1 MSSATPSAASAARP
15 RPVVLCILD
24 GWGFREDGASPHGK
38 YDIGHAADDAIA
50 RARLPVFRKYWAAN
64 PHALL
69 DASEE
74 HVGLPA
80 GQIGNSEVGHM
91 NLGAGRVIFQDL
103 PLIDRAIADG
113 SFAANAALLAHIA
126 ALKKSGGTCHIMGL
140 ASPGGVH
147 AHQKHIVALARIVAS
162 SGVPVAIHAFLDG
175 RDVPPQSAAEQIAQ
189 FTADLRALDVRTV
202 GKARLATLCGRYYAM
217 DRDKRWDRVE
227 RAYDLVTQGIGVRAS
242 DAVQAVKDSYRDGVH
257 DEFVLPVVLGDYA
270 GMKDG
275 DGILFANFRA
285 DRAREILTA
294 LLDPAFSGFAR
305 KKTVSFAAAI
315 GMVDYSDALNK
326 RMQSMFPPKII
337 TDSMGEIVSRAGMT
351 QLRIAETEK
360 YPHVTFFFNGG
371 REDVFPGEERIMIP
385 SPKVA
390 TYDLQPE
397 MSAAAVTDKVVD
409 AIDAGKFDFIVLNY
423 ANPDMVGHTGMLD
436 AAVKAV
442 EAIDVCLGRLF
453 AAVEK
458 RGGIVLLTADH
469 GNCEKMHDETTDG
482 PHTAHTLDRVPV
494 MIVGAPVDVKNLRDG
509 KLADVAPT
517 LLELMHMPKPAVM
530 DGQSLIV
537 R

>member
-1 MSSATPSAASAARP
+1 MSPRP
-15 RPVVLCILD
+15 RPIVLCILD
-24 GWGFREDGASPHGK
+24 GWGFR
-38 YDIGHAADDAIA
+38 DDTPDNAIT
-50 RARLPVFRKYWAAN
+50 RAHTPVFDKYWASN

-69 DASEE
+69 EASEE

-103 PLIDRAIADG
+103 PLIDRAIAK
-113 SFAANAALLAHIA
+113 NELASNPVLQSYVT
-126 ALKKSGGTCHIMGL
+126 ALKKSGGTCHLMGL

-147 AHQKHIVALARIVAS
+147 AHQGHIVALARIVAEA
-162 SGVPVAIHAFLDG
+162 GIRVEIHAFLDG
-175 RDVPPQSAAEQIAQ
+175 RDVPPQSAAEQIKKLCD
-189 FTADLRALDVRTV
+189 DLINISN
-202 GKARLATLCGRYYAM
+202 ARVATLCGRYYAM

-227 RAYDLVTQGIGVRAS
+227 LAYNLIVEGSGSHESDPVAAIKAS
-242 DAVQAVKDSYRDGVH
+242 YAQNVH
-257 DEFVLPVVLGDYA
+257 DEFVLPVALNDYA
-270 GMKDG
+270 GMNDG

-294 LLDPAFSGFAR
+294 LVDPVFTGFKR
-305 KKTVSFAAAI
+305 KQIISVAASA
-315 GMVDYSDALNK
+315 GMVEYSVALNK
-326 RMQSMFPPKII
+326 FMSALFPPKKIEH
-337 TDSMGEIVSRAGMT
+337 SLGEIVAKAGLT

-371 REDVFPGEERIMIP
+371 REEPFVGEERIMIP

-397 MSAAAVTDKVVD
+397 MSARAVTDEVVN
-409 AIDAGKFDFIVLNY
+409 AIESSKFDLIVLNY

-436 AAVKAV
+436 AAIKAV
-442 EAIDVCLGRLF
+442 ESIDACLGRLF

-458 RGGIVLLTADH
+458 CGGLVLLTADH
-469 GNCEKMHDETTDG
+469 GNCEMMYDESTHG

-494 MIVGAPVDVKNLRDG
+494 MLVGKTENANILRDG

-517 LLELMHMPKPAVM
+517 LLELMHMAKPDVM

-537 R
+537 RK